1 MAYLFD
7 TDAISELLK
16 KTPLVAYANW
26 VAGLRPE
33 DQFTSSVVIAEL
45 FAGACLLAA
54 DGRTEAA
61 ERHLWNLRERVIPAV
76 TILPFDT
83 LVAETYGRIRSVL
96 QSQGTPLADMDM
108 QIAATAKAHN
118 LILVTGNVVHFERI
132 PGLNICRVLSDARA
146 GLRPPPSDI

>member
-16 KTPLVAYANW
+16 KSPLVAYAQW
-26 VAGLRPE
+26 VSGLRRE

-45 FAGACLLAA
+45 FAGAYLLAA

-61 ERHLWNLRERVIPAV
+61 DRHLWNLRERVLPAV
-76 TILPFDT
+76 TILPFDVT
-83 LVAETYGRIRSVL
+83 VAETYGRIRSVL

-108 QIAATAKAHN
+108 QIAA
-118 LILVTGNVVHFERI
+118 
-132 PGLNICRVLSDARA
+132 
-146 GLRPPPSDI
+146 RPRPTT

>member
-1 MAYLFD
+1 M
-7 TDAISELLK
+7 
-16 KTPLVAYANW
+16 
-26 VAGLRPE
+26 

-61 ERHLWNLRERVIPAV
+61 GRHLWNLREGVIPAV
-76 TILPFDT
+76 TILPFDVM
-83 LVAETYGRIRSVL
+83 VAKTYGRIRSGL

-132 PGLNICRVLSDARA
+132 PGLNICRMLSDARA
-146 GLRPPPSDI
+146 GLRL